1 MDEQITYHGF
11 WPAPMRALAQ
21 VSEWMDWMRP
31 LLYCRLA
38 WATLHIGCAARL
50 VETVTNRLAAAD
62 TWQVSSKRFC
72 KINARFYVVL
82 ILSNAIRL
90 SPAMADPVG
99 PQRDK
104 WFAVRG
110 RLA

>member
-11 WPAPMRALAQ
+11 WPAPMPALAQ
-21 VSEWMDWMRP
+21 VSEWMDWMRA
-31 LLYCRLA
+31 LLQAGLGDAAHRLCSKVGWLA
-38 WATLHIGCAARL
+38 
-50 VETVTNRLAAAD
+50 VTNRLAAD
-62 TWQVSSKRFC
+62 TWQGFPRRFC

-90 SPAMADPVG
+90 LPAMADPVW
-99 PQRDK
+99 PQCDK

-110 RLA
+110 QLA